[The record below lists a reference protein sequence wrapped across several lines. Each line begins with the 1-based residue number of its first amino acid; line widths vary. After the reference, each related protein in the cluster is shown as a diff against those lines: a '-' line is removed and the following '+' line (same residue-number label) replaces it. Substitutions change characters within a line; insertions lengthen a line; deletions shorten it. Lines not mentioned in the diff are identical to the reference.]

1 MKNDLL
7 KLNIGEVKEI
17 KLSDYSTYRVGGKS
31 TMVYVDSINSL
42 IKLLKYLN
50 TNEVKHKVI
59 GNASN
64 LIFSDSGYNGVLINL
79 SKISYIRKYKNY
91 FTVSSGYSLI
101 KFSNEIS
108 NMGYIGLEFAT
119 GIPGQIGGAVFMN
132 AGCYGSDIS
141 KVLYK
146 AKVLT
151 SDYKVKTIYNKDLKF
166 DYRDS
171 ILRYKDYILLTAT
184 FKLEKGNI
192 EEIKTKIEEYRLK
205 RYNSQPLEYPNAG
218 SVFRNPEG
226 FSAGKLID
234 DLGLKGTSIGGA
246 YVSYKHANFI
256 INKENA
262 TSKDIISLINLI
274 ERKIKEEYN
283 LDLECEQEIVE

>member
-119 GIPGQIGGAVFMN
+119 GIPG
-132 AGCYGSDIS
+132 
-141 KVLYK
+141 
-146 AKVLT
+146 
-151 SDYKVKTIYNKDLKF
+151 
-166 DYRDS
+166 
-171 ILRYKDYILLTAT
+171 IL
-184 FKLEKGNI
+184 
-192 EEIKTKIEEYRLK
+192 
-205 RYNSQPLEYPNAG
+205 
-218 SVFRNPEG
+218 
-226 FSAGKLID
+226 
-234 DLGLKGTSIGGA
+234 
-246 YVSYKHANFI
+246 I
-256 INKENA
+256 IHQN
-262 TSKDIISLINLI
+262 
-274 ERKIKEEYN
+274 
-283 LDLECEQEIVE
+283 